1 MTMDRSLK
9 NSGGL
14 KGSRSV
20 LTRDERIA
28 KMVEEGNFDEEKDS
42 PLGLPK
48 LRVAQSR
55 AGSKSRKEAPA
66 DAAAEGTEE
75 AADEKVSAAE

>member
-9 NSGGL
+9 NRGGL

-42 PLGLPK
+42 PMGLPK

-55 AGSKSRKEAPA
+55 AGSKAKKETATEE
-66 DAAAEGTEE
+66 AAAEGTEE
-75 AADEKVSAAE
+75 QAPAAE

>member
-9 NSGGL
+9 NRGGL

-28 KMVEEGNFDEEKDS
+28 KMIEEGNFDVEKNS

-48 LRVAQSR
+48 LVVKQSR
-55 AGSKSRKEAPA
+55 AGSKAKKEAA
-66 DAAAEGTEE
+66 EETTEEGTEE
-75 AADEKVSAAE
+75 AAPEAAAE